1 MKQLAAQEE
10 LRVMKCVGAK
20 RMRRELEPKIG
31 QTGRACIIMF
41 H

>member
-1 MKQLAAQEE
+1 MKQLVAQEK
-10 LRVMKCVGAK
+10 LRVMKFAVAE

-31 QTGRACIIMF
+31 QIGRACIIML